1 MQDYLMIGV
10 VLKPQGIRGEIK
22 IRPYAA
28 DVSLFEEWKTLYMK
42 ENDTLSPVP
51 CTVSRIHDGFV
62 YAVLAGCKNADD
74 AEKLRGKELYIDRA
88 HAAKP
93 ESGAVYIAD
102 LIGCTA
108 VDETGR
114 TVGVLTDVLQY
125 GSVDTWVFRTE
136 SGTLMAPALLAV
148 FPEVDLE
155 SRRISVVSEKLRE
168 VAVIDD

>member
-1 MQDYLMIGV
+1 M
-10 VLKPQGIRGEIK
+10 
-22 IRPYAA
+22 
-28 DVSLFEEWKTLYMK
+28 
-42 ENDTLSPVP
+42 
-51 CTVSRIHDGFV
+51 
-62 YAVLAGCKNADD
+62 ADD

-93 ESGAVYIAD
+93 EDGAVFIAD
-102 LIGCTA
+102 LIGCEA

-136 SGTLMAPALLAV
+136 TGTLMAPALLSV
-148 FPEVDLE
+148 FPDVDPE
-155 SRRISVVSEKLRE
+155 NRRIFVLSDKLRE